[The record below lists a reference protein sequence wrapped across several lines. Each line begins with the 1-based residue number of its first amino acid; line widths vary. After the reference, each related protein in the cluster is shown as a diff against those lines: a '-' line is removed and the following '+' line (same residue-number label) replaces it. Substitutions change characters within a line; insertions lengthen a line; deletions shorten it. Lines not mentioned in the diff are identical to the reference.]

1 MMMQGKKQGIT
12 PLEGEDRRAQ
22 ILRTIA
28 ASDVPISGSKL
39 AMEFGVS
46 RQVIV
51 QDIALLKAAGE
62 DILSTVRGYHCLSPK
77 DSRKYIYV
85 EHGREQMEEELI
97 TIVDNGGLIINTG
110 IEHPIYGKVQ
120 VDMNISSRKD
130 VKAFIQKS
138 LADDFSPLSA
148 LTSGKH
154 FHLVE
159 TQSPEDM
166 QGIFAALGEIGIL
179 QKKSK

>member
-1 MMMQGKKQGIT
+1 MMEEKKQSIT
-12 PLEGEDRRAQ
+12 SLEGEDRRAQ
-22 ILRTIA
+22 ILKTIA
-28 ASDVPISGSKL
+28 ASEVPISGSRL
-39 AMEFGVS
+39 AMQFGVS
-46 RQVIV
+46 RQIIV

-77 DSRKYIYV
+77 NFRKYIYV
-85 EHGREQMEEELI
+85 EHGRERMEEELV

-138 LADDFSPLSA
+138 LADDFSPLSS

-159 TQSPEDM
+159 TQNPEDM
-166 QGIFAALGEIGIL
+166 QGILAALGEIGIL
-179 QKKSK
+179 QKRRE